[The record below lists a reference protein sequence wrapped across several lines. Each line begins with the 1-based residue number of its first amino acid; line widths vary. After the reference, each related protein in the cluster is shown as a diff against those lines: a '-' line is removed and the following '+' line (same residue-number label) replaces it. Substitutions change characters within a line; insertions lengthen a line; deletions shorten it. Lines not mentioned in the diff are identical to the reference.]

1 MKKYAIF
8 LFISSLFT
16 LGVAKAQIGQYP
28 GANVPDHTPMMNNT
42 WEAIDKM
49 MYKVTT
55 ENNKKVY
62 TPYYPPILKKIENT
76 VVDLPGYLVPL
87 NSGRDHKTFMLSVL
101 PVMQCAFCG
110 SNGIPP
116 MVEIFMKK
124 DAVRFTE
131 EPIKIRGKVVFN
143 PEPLKGNAEI
153 QIVDAVLV
161 Q

>member
-1 MKKYAIF
+1 MKKYALF
-8 LFISSLFT
+8 LFITSLFSIG
-16 LGVAKAQIGQYP
+16 LVKAQVGQYP